1 MREDA
6 KKKLANKLQEMEE
19 LVESTQ
25 AKCASL
31 EKTKLRHLS
40 DIEDLQVD
48 LERSNAAAA
57 ALDKKQRNFDKV
69 LSEHKQHEEEL
80 QVELEQAQKEARGL
94 STELFKTKNA
104 YEEALDGLETVK
116 RESKNLQEEIADLT
130 DQIGESG
137 KSVHELEKAKRS
149 LEQERNELQAALEEA
164 EGAVEVEEAKVLR
177 LTVEMSQNKQDF
189 ERRIAEKEEEVDT
202 TRRNGQRALESMQT
216 SMDSESKARAEAIR
230 QKKKLEGDFNDLEIQ
245 LGHANRQAS
254 DASKNVKVLQSQLK
268 DNIAKFDEAE
278 RRAEDTCEQM
288 AVIERR
294 SNLLTGEIEELR
306 NAVEQAERG
315 RKLAETELNESN
327 ERSNLLH
334 TQNTALINQ
343 KRKLEAELQQVQGE
357 VEESVSECRNA
368 EEKAKKSITDAAM
381 MAEELKKEQDQSQH
395 LERMKKNMEQSVKDL
410 QLRLDEAE
418 QVALKG
424 GRKQVQKLEAR
435 MRELENE
442 LDSEQRRSA
451 EGIKSTRKIERK
463 VKEVS
468 YQGEEDKKNLV

>member
-1 MREDA
+1 MG
-6 KKKLANKLQEMEE
+6 
-19 LVESTQ
+19 VESTQ

-31 EKTKLRHLS
+31 EKTKQRQLGE
-40 DIEDLQVD
+40 IEDLQVD
-48 LERSNAAAA
+48 LERSNSAADQ
-57 ALDKKQRNFDKV
+57 LDKKQRNFDKV
-69 LSEHKQHEEEL
+69 LAEHKQKEEEL
-80 QVELEQAQKEARGL
+80 QVELESSQKEARSM

-116 RESKNLQEEIADLT
+116 RENKNLQEEIADLT
-130 DQIGESG
+130 DLGEGG
-137 KSVHELEKAKRS
+137 KSIHELEKAKRT

-189 ERRIAEKEEEVDT
+189 ERRIAEKEEEVDN

-216 SMDSESKARAEAIR
+216 SLDSESKSRAEAIR

-245 LGHANRQAS
+245 LGHANRQANE
-254 DASKNVKVLQSQLK
+254 ATKQAKVLQSQLK
-268 DNIAKFDEAE
+268 DNIAKFDDAE
-278 RRAEDTCEQM
+278 RRSEDTVEQM

-343 KRKLEAELQQVQGE
+343 KR
-357 VEESVSECRNA
+357 
-368 EEKAKKSITDAAM
+368 
-381 MAEELKKEQDQSQH
+381 
-395 LERMKKNMEQSVKDL
+395 
-410 QLRLDEAE
+410 
-418 QVALKG
+418 
-424 GRKQVQKLEAR
+424 
-435 MRELENE
+435 
-442 LDSEQRRSA
+442 
-451 EGIKSTRKIERK
+451 
-463 VKEVS
+463 
-468 YQGEEDKKNLV
+468 

>member
-1 MREDA
+1 MGGE
-6 KKKLANKLQEMEE
+6 
-19 LVESTQ
+19 
-25 AKCASL
+25 
-31 EKTKLRHLS
+31 
-40 DIEDLQVD
+40 IEDLQID
-48 LERSNAAAA
+48 LERANSAAA

-69 LSEHKQHEEEL
+69 IAEHKQKEEEL
-80 QVELEQAQKEARGL
+80 QVELESAQKEAR
-94 STELFKTKNA
+94 SMPTELFKTKNA
-104 YEEALDGLETVK
+104 YEEALDGLETAK
-116 RESKNLQEEIADLT
+116 RENKNLQEEIADLT
-130 DQIGESG
+130 DQLGEGG
-137 KSVHELEKAKRS
+137 KSIHELEKAKRS

-189 ERRIAEKEEEVDT
+189 ERRIAEKEEEVDS

-245 LGHANRQAS
+245 LGHANRQAA
-254 DASKNVKVLQSQLK
+254 DANKNFKVTQGQLK
-268 DNIAKFDEAE
+268 DNVAKFDDAE
-278 RRAEDTCEQM
+278 RRCEDTAEQM

-334 TQNTALINQ
+334 TQNTAHINQ
-343 KRKLEAELQQVQGE
+343 KRKLETELQQAQGE
-357 VEESVSECRNA
+357 VEEAISECRNA

-395 LERMKKNMEQSVKDL
+395 LERMKKNMESTVKEL
-410 QLRLDEAE
+410 QVRLDE
-418 QVALKG
+418 
-424 GRKQVQKLEAR
+424 
-435 MRELENE
+435 
-442 LDSEQRRSA
+442 
-451 EGIKSTRKIERK
+451 
-463 VKEVS
+463 
-468 YQGEEDKKNLV
+468 